1 MPDGAVSVCRPGVYG
16 NPFVVG
22 VDGTSAECV
31 EKFRTAWA
39 DALKSARTHPRHPPM
54 PFGVPV
60 YLGPLKGKDLACWCS
75 LDAPCHADV
84 LLEIA
89 NQ

>member
-1 MPDGAVSVCRPGVYG
+1 MPPNTVSVCRPGVYG
-16 NPFVVG
+16 NPFIVG
-22 VDGTSAECV
+22 VDGTAAECV
-31 EKFRTAWA
+31 EKFRAAWA
-39 DALKSARTHPRHPPM
+39 DALKSARTPPRHPPM

-60 YLGPLKGKDLACWCS
+60 YIGPLKGKDLACWCS